1 MFESLSLPT
10 AAKVCAAV
18 AVAGG
23 VSVGGYQVVVAD
35 STESTV
41 VADAPSELAFADA
54 DGIPEEEPVKKVEEV
69 HAEDGQVE
77 DDDVE
82 HKSDSDVDE
91 KSDDD
96 HKEEDAKDDD
106 EGVVADLDTETHVEI
121 LWPENDTHKDDAKI
135 VFEGSSEPGSKVH
148 AGPYA
153 ADVDAEGNWRIELI
167 LSPGANRTTIK
178 AEDPAGN
185 VAEDSVTVWLDV
197 EEVEKVEEKDND
209 EEKDKDEEKDE
220 VVNVEFSANNQFG
233 SCGEEIPYDVYWGTA
248 TPNTVLTITSPYG
261 DAVVEVGEKGHWEKK
276 VYFETAPRGE
286 LFLVSV
292 VAENGSKNFEFVAIA
307 HEETDSA
314 NDESEEK

>member
-1 MFESLSLPT
+1 MFESLSLPI

-23 VSVGGYQVVVAD
+23 VSVGGYHVVVDD
-35 STESTV
+35 SAESTV
-41 VADAPSELAFADA
+41 VADAPSELAFTDE
-54 DGIPEEEPVKKVEEV
+54 DGTPEKESVEKLEEDRVEKDHVEEEAEQKPDGLVDEES
-69 HAEDGQVE
+69 E
-77 DDDVE
+77 DDQKDEDHENDEDEVVE
-82 HKSDSDVDE
+82 
-91 KSDDD
+91 
-96 HKEEDAKDDD
+96 
-106 EGVVADLDTETHVEI
+106 DLDTETHVEI
-121 LWPENDTHKDDAKI
+121 LWPEDNTHKDDAKI

-153 ADVDAEGNWRIELI
+153 ADVDVEGNWRIELI

-178 AEDPAGN
+178 AEDAAGN

-197 EEVEKVEEKDND
+197 EEPEKVEEKDEV
-209 EEKDKDEEKDE
+209 EEKENDE
-220 VVNVEFSANNQFG
+220 VVAVEFSANNEFG

-248 TPNTVLTITSPYG
+248 TPNTVITITSQYG

-286 LFLVSV
+286 AFLVAV

-307 HEETDSA
+307 HEETESEH
-314 NDESEEK
+314 DESGDK

>member
-1 MFESLSLPT
+1 MFESLSLPI

-18 AVAGG
+18 VVAGG
-23 VSVGGYQVVVAD
+23 VSVGSYQVVVAD

-54 DGIPEEEPVKKVEEV
+54 DGTPDEEPVKKLEDDRVEE
-69 HAEDGQVE
+69 DPVE
-77 DDDVE
+77 DDDAENESDIDVNE
-82 HKSDSDVDE
+82 ESQDDHKDE
-91 KSDDD
+91 DHKDDD
-96 HKEEDAKDDD
+96 HE
-106 EGVVADLDTETHVEI
+106 VVADIDTETHVEI
-121 LWPENDTHKDDAKI
+121 LWPEDNSHKDDRKI

-197 EEVEKVEEKDND
+197 EEVEQKD
-209 EEKDKDEEKDE
+209 EVEEKDE
-220 VVNVEFSANNQFG
+220 VANVEFSANNQFG
-233 SCGEEIPYDVYWGTA
+233 SCGEEVPYDVYWGTA
-248 TPNTVLTITSPYG
+248 TPNTVVTISSPYG

-286 LFLVSV
+286 VFLVAV

-307 HEETDSA
+307 HEETDSED
-314 NDESEEK
+314 DESEDK